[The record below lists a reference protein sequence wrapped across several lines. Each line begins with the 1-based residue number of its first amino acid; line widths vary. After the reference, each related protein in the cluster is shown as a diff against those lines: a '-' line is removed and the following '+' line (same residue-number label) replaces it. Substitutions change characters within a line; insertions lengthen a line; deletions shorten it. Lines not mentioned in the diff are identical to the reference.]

1 MKKYFP
7 LFLLPFLLLFNCS
20 KIETSKSFL
29 ITVEDSLFA
38 RTGADGN
45 LEREDNAV
53 FKRGE
58 VVNLVLLNVG
68 KFKKGEDGKHWFDID
83 MEVIGPRGDII
94 LSRQGLLGEN
104 GHVLLPNDTAS
115 SPYGIFSTTEEL
127 EPGIYKMKLTIYD
140 RIGKGKASIT
150 KPFTLE

>member
-1 MKKYFP
+1 MKKIISVFIP
-7 LFLLPFLLLFNCS
+7 LFFLITNCS
-20 KIETSKSFL
+20 KTDTSTSFL
-29 ITVEDSLFA
+29 ISVEDSLFA

-45 LEREDNAV
+45 LVRADSNV

-83 MEVIGPRGDII
+83 MEVTGPKGEVI
-94 LSRQGLLGEN
+94 LSKQGLLGEN
-104 GHVLLPNDTAS
+104 GHILLPNDTAE

-127 EPGIYKMKLTIYD
+127 EPGIYKMRLTIYD
-140 RIGKGKASIT
+140 RVGKGKATVT
-150 KPFTLE
+150 KSFTLE